1 MTTIQTKSPVS
12 AWLALF
18 LANRPEALAMDAW
31 RHLVNYAIPNGVPGI
46 EGFDPQRKEVL
57 FRTAPERPLRRIGR
71 ASFMHLVYVTR
82 KRIAERPGKKKATA
96 NLGETLA

>member
-18 LANRPEALAMDAW
+18 LANRPDALAMDAW

-46 EGFDPQRKEVL
+46 EGFDPQHKEVL
-57 FRTAPERPLRRIGR
+57 FRTAPGRPLRRIGR
-71 ASFMHLVYVTR
+71 ESFMHLVYVTR
-82 KRIAERPGKKKATA
+82 KRMPQRQPKKTQA
-96 NLGETLA
+96 NPIQTST

>member
-18 LANRPEALAMDAW
+18 LANRPDALAMDAW
-31 RHLVNYAIPNGVPGI
+31 RHLVNYAIPNGVHGI

-57 FRTAPERPLRRIGR
+57 FRTAPDRPLRRIGR

-82 KRIAERPGKKKATA
+82 KRMPQRLPQKAKT
-96 NLGETLA
+96 NLAKTLG